1 MGKTLVIEFMDGEI
15 RELRM
20 VKRIS
25 PEDGVLKVAVMV
37 TSYDETWE
45 GYPLHNIRRYH
56 WKDR

>member
-1 MGKTLVIEFMDGEI
+1 MSKTLVIEFMDGET
-15 RELRM
+15 REVRLA
-20 VKRIS
+20 KRAVV
-25 PEDGVLKVAVMV
+25 EDGVLKVAVMV